1 MPKKKANPVD
11 AHVGYRVRLR
21 RMLIGMSQE
30 RLGDLL
36 GLTFQ
41 QVQKYER
48 GINRIGA
55 GRLFEVAEILAVP
68 ISFFYEGMDGVQVP
82 AGNGHGHGHG
92 NGNGSAQPSAVM
104 DFLSSNEGIQL
115 STAFMGIK
123 DVKVRRKILD
133 LVRSISDDNH
143 SAIA

>member
-55 GRLFEVAEILAVP
+55 GRLYEVAEILGVP

-82 AGNGHGHGHG
+82 AE
-92 NGNGSAQPSAVM
+92 NGSEKPAAVM

-115 STAFMGIK
+115 STAYMGIK

-133 LVRSISDDNH
+133 LVRSISDDDH